1 MPWVRAVAVSDRRVA
16 LLRGINV
23 GRAKR
28 ISMGDL
34 RALFVEL
41 GYGDVKTL
49 LNSGNVVFTVT
60 TRNRGEQANRI
71 ERAIAERL
79 GVTTRVTILRASE
92 VADAL
97 RENPLE
103 TVAVDPSRLLFL
115 ALRDSAVLAH
125 LEPLLKEKW
134 EPEALALG
142 TRVAYLWCARGIRDS
157 RLWAAAHRAI
167 GDAGTARNLT
177 TMTRL
182 LALVDEH
189 GESKPRRSISR

>member
-1 MPWVRAVAVSDRRVA
+1 VTDRRVA

-28 ISMGDL
+28 ISMSDL

-60 TRNRGEQANRI
+60 KRHTGDQAQHI
-71 ERAIAERL
+71 ERTIANRL
-79 GVTTRVTILRASE
+79 GVTTRVTVLLGSE
-92 VADAL
+92 MAAAL
-97 RENPLE
+97 QENPLKK
-103 TVAVDPSRLLFL
+103 VAADPSRLLFL
-115 ALRDSAVLAH
+115 ALRDSAVLAQ
-125 LEPLLKEKW
+125 LKPLLKERW

-142 TRVAYLWCARGIRDS
+142 TRVAYLWCAGGIS
-157 RLWAAAHRAI
+157 VSPLLAAAHRII

-177 TMTRL
+177 TMTKL
-182 LALVDEH
+182 LELVDDR
-189 GESKPRRSISR
+189 GESKAERPISR